1 MKKRQKKNKCCKCNN
16 KHSSSNNQT
25 QVPLR
30 EYHLDGCDNGKQ
42 IRKPS
47 GVGEAQRCLCARCDT
62 VGGREKF
69 NISAIPLSNGLAT
82 GLQRHIYDG

>member
-1 MKKRQKKNKCCKCNN
+1 MPKSRKITMKKRQKKNKCFKCNN
-16 KHSSSNNQT
+16 KHSSSNNQI
-25 QVPLR
+25 R
-30 EYHLDGCDNGKQ
+30 KQ
-42 IRKPS
+42 IREPS